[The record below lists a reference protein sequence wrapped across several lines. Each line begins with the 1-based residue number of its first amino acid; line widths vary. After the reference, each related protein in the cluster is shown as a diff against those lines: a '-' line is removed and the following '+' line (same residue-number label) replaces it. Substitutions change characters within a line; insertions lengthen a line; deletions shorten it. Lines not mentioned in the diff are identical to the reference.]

1 MIGSNT
7 GKVLSYSYRCRI
19 CRFCDRAIDRVPKD
33 HDCRKNWEKSSKAME
48 SDMAI
53 EVIHK
58 CLFFILC
65 NIFASVCIKYSK
77 CVLGGGFFFYIYKLK
92 ALT

>member
-7 GKVLSYSYRCRI
+7 GKVLSYSYRCRT
-19 CRFCDRAIDRVPKD
+19 CRFCDRAIDSVPMD
-33 HDCRKNWEKSSKAME
+33 HDCRKNWDKSSKAME

-58 CLFFILC
+58 CLFLYC
-65 NIFASVCIKYSK
+65 RQCYIFASVCIKYSK
-77 CVLGGGFFFYIYKLK
+77 CVICVVVFFFKLK